1 MNTPLLDVRNLEVRF
16 PVRRGAFGQPSAW
29 VKAVDG
35 VSFTVARGEVLGLVG
50 ESGSGKS
57 TAGLA
62 ALRLLPSQAGEIL
75 FDGVDIASQSRAR
88 LRPLRQRMQ
97 IVFQDPFA
105 SLNPRL
111 TIDATLAEPMAIH
124 GKPDIKARTAR
135 LMDRVGLPASFAQ
148 RYPHQLSGGQRQRV
162 AIARALATEPE
173 LIVADEPVS
182 ALDVS
187 IQAQIL
193 ELLESL
199 RRDLGLAMLLV
210 AHNLGV
216 VEYVCDRV
224 AVMYLGRIVEVA
236 PTAVLYRRP
245 HHPYTRVLLAAMPV
259 IGAARRPEMP
269 PLIGEMPSP
278 IDPPSGC
285 TFRTRCPH
293 ALPACAERRP
303 PLVEIA
309 PGHTSAC
316 IRNDI

>member
-1 MNTPLLDVRNLEVRF
+1 
-16 PVRRGAFGQPSAW
+16 
-29 VKAVDG
+29 
-35 VSFTVARGEVLGLVG
+35 LV
-50 ESGSGKS
+50 
-57 TAGLA
+57 
-62 ALRLLPSQAGEIL
+62 PSQAGEIL
-75 FDGVDIASQSRAR
+75 FDGVDIASQSRAQ

-124 GKPDIKARTAR
+124 GKPDIKLRIAR
-135 LMDRVGLPASFAQ
+135 LLDRVGLPASFAQ

-162 AIARALATEPE
+162 AIARALATEPD

-236 PTAVLYRRP
+236 PAAALYRRP
-245 HHPYTRVLLAAMPV
+245 HHPYTRALLAAMPV
-259 IGAARRPEMP
+259 IGAARRPAMP
-269 PLIGEMPSP
+269 PLTGEMPSP
-278 IDPPSGC
+278 INPPSGC
-285 TFRTRCPH
+285 TFRTRCPN